1 MNTSFFVL
9 KSGVSA
15 EDLSALLSSDNANI
29 QCLRGADHIITN
41 VVGSAECGIGSLCYV
56 ATPEAAAETEGDAG
70 AIVITKPDLVDAIPA
85 GHAVIVSDHPRVA
98 FSSACTRLCL
108 PRVFDV
114 PAEIDPTAQIA
125 PSAVVGNGVVIGA
138 HTIVGAGAVIGDG
151 VTIGAHC
158 TIHPYAILSHAVI
171 GDRVT
176 LMGFSAV
183 GDAGFGFDMTPE
195 GPVMAPHLGG
205 VSVGD
210 GSFIGANSVIHR
222 GGLRDTVIGASVMLD
237 SLCHIAH
244 NCVLG
249 DRVVAAAQLG
259 VAGSTV
265 IGSDVMIGGQVGIAD
280 HITIGDGAVL
290 TARSGITKDIP
301 AGMTV
306 AGFPA
311 QDAGV
316 FWREKAAMRGM
327 LRRDKNKE

>member
-1 MNTSFFVL
+1 MNSSFFSL

-15 EDLSALLSSDNANI
+15 GALSALLTNDIAGI
-29 QCLRGADHIITN
+29 HCLRGADYRITDI
-41 VVGSAECGIGSLCYV
+41 VGSAECGSGSLCYV
-56 ATPEAAAETEGDAG
+56 TTPEAAAETEGGAG
-70 AIVITKPDLVDAIPA
+70 AIVITNPALIDAVPQE
-85 GHAVIVSDHPRVA
+85 HAVIVSEQPRVA
-98 FSSACTRLCL
+98 FSKACASLCSPRL
-108 PRVFDV
+108 FSE

-125 PSAVVGNGVVIGA
+125 PSAVIGNVVVIGA
-138 HTIVGAGAVIGDG
+138 HTTVGAGAVIGDG
-151 VTIGAHC
+151 VKIGSHC
-158 TIHPYAILSHAVI
+158 SIHPHAVLSHAVI
-171 GDRVT
+171 GNRVT
-176 LMGFSAV
+176 LMASSTI
-183 GDAGFGFDMTPE
+183 GDTGFGFDMTPD
-195 GPVMAPHLGG
+195 GPVMVPHLGG
-205 VSVGD
+205 VAIGD
-210 GSFIGANSVIHR
+210 GSSIGANSVVHR
-222 GGLRDTVIGASVMLD
+222 GGLRDTKIGASVMLD

-265 IGSDVMIGGQVGIAD
+265 IGNDVMIGGQVGIAD

-290 TARSGITKDIP
+290 TARSGVTKDIP

-327 LRRDKNKE
+327 LRRSKSKE